1 VKALAEPTEV
11 LNLNVSSKTATS
23 ITLSWSPPAEGPSSV
38 EDYLFR
44 YSSNGTTWSS
54 PLGITTSTTA
64 TVSGLNRGQTYY
76 FQVAARNSI
85 GNGPWQ
91 SSVFTAVPA
100 VLPSAP
106 VALAVSSKTATAVNL
121 AWASPDN
128 GGQSISDYAIQYS
141 TDGINWT
148 TTNDG
153 VSATISIS
161 RGRSNS

>member
-1 VKALAEPTEV
+1 MVQKISYNLIYRVLLSLSVLAVSFLTISPGTPVKALAEPTEV

-106 VALAVSSKTATAVNL
+106 VALAV
-121 AWASPDN
+121 
-128 GGQSISDYAIQYS
+128 
-141 TDGINWT
+141 
-148 TTNDG
+148 
-153 VSATISIS
+153 
-161 RGRSNS
+161 